1 MNFYFDEDLTP
12 SPMLVDPIYLS
23 SDSEDEI
30 MRVDMPSGTEADDEE
45 SLSTEIEL
53 MSLNIEQQLLHSPIP
68 IRPSY
73 AEAIQTPVSTPT
85 RQLFQNNHFDLNMA
99 RGWNER
105 ARSNHPIEVCR
116 NIIPERDTPISP
128 DTPNRRPEI
137 FRPYDLP
144 GQGASTSAL
153 PTRDQAVDLI
163 SGHLEN
169 VEIRR
174 EDEVSGQQRFSHC
187 LICGRPYEQ
196 IVDEAVI
203 DYLLQ
208 TEKRGET
215 METKQAKR
223 EAFLAG
229 MTAGTFM
236 FVPRGLSQAAA
247 CDGTLYTI
255 NTGTA
260 IGRALPGTLPLL

>member
-1 MNFYFDEDLTP
+1 MMNFYFDEDLTP

-23 SDSEDEI
+23 SDSEEEI
-30 MRVDMPSGTEADDEE
+30 GMDIPMGIDADDES

-53 MSLNIEQQLLHSPIP
+53 MSLNIEQQVLASPIP
-68 IRPSY
+68 IRPNY
-73 AEAIQTPVSTPT
+73 AAVLQTPVSTPT
-85 RQLFQNNHFDLNMA
+85 RVLFQRGQFDLDVA

-105 ARSNHPIEVCR
+105 SRQNHPIELCR
-116 NIIPERDTPISP
+116 TIVPGRDTPISP
-128 DTPNRRPEI
+128 DTPNRQPQL
-137 FRPYDLP
+137 FRPYDLDNSGP
-144 GQGASTSAL
+144 SGSKT

-169 VEIRR
+169 VAVTEPSAA
-174 EDEVSGQQRFSHC
+174 EQQRFSHC
-187 LICGRPYEQ
+187 LICGKPYEQ

>member
-23 SDSEDEI
+23 SDSDEEE
-30 MRVDMPSGTEADDEE
+30 MKVDVPSGTDADDED

-73 AEAIQTPVSTPT
+73 AEIMQTPTSTPT
-85 RQLFQNNHFDLNMA
+85 RRLFQNSDFDLNMA

-105 ARSNHPIEVCR
+105 ARSNHPIELCR
-116 NIIPERDTPISP
+116 NIVPVRDSPISP

-137 FRPYDLP
+137 FRPYDIP
-144 GQGASTSAL
+144 NQGASTSNMPA
-153 PTRDQAVDLI
+153 RDQAVDLI

-169 VEIRR
+169 VAVAESNVQ
-174 EDEVSGQQRFSHC
+174 EKFSHC

-203 DYLLQ
+203 DYLHQ
-208 TEKRGET
+208 TEQRGES
-215 METKQAKR
+215 METKQANR